1 MTAKL
6 LEIPAEI
13 LACIADELDIE
24 NYGNLRLANRQT
36 HDYTFPYFAKKFFS
50 RRKFFRGYLSL
61 STLLAISESRLSPYL
76 ENLVLGTELLEFG
89 APGDAPNVS
98 KEAYYKAYA
107 DQTSM
112 LASGWDRD
120 TLIDALRNLP
130 NLKGVGVESFDD
142 REIWDFDQNLPN
154 SVIDGGYGL
163 KTLLRSLGY
172 EAGRPPNQ
180 ASPVT
185 QWVTAVQTLLGAVA
199 KAGAKPKSFSI
210 TGKSV
215 NKSYIPAEALGVDD
229 DAFNIPTFLE
239 QSLLPV
245 IEGLEDLDFEIY
257 NRMLYPSPEDSTTCR
272 TCHLRRFLGL
282 PKNLQKLRIARLT
295 AGMTALENPEER
307 GGFWTWLGWS
317 PKGKGKEVASDDA
330 RDEDGN
336 GENNE
341 WEWNSEISQWQR
353 HGESQ
358 QWQWDTIPASSTNPL
373 VSPQPISLP
382 HLRELHLASEDI
394 LSSNLTRLLLKVAP
408 TLVKLDLHELN
419 LRNRVAEIEAVPTND
434 DEEPVD
440 EVRAEVDLW
449 IDLCGKLAAMPLDEL
464 REVNISGFGG
474 LGSWHLNKFG
484 DGIAA
489 LPDSVYFRVLRIVGE
504 DAYESQAEFSYK
516 GPNVR
521 EAFGHLADDLRA
533 AVRDGRHV
541 FVSEPSKR
549 RNSF

>member
-24 NYGNLRLANRQT
+24 DYGNLRLANRQI
-36 HDYTFPYFAKKFFS
+36 HDYTFPYFAKKFFG

-61 STLLAISESRLSPYL
+61 STLLAISESRVSPYL
-76 ENLVLGTELLEFG
+76 ETLILGSELLEFG

-142 REIWDFDQNLPN
+142 RELWDFDDTVPVPN

-199 KAGAKPKSFSI
+199 RAGARPKSFSI

-215 NKSYIPAEALGVDD
+215 NKCYISGDSLGVDD
-229 DAFNIPTFLE
+229 DAFNIPSFLE
-239 QSLLPV
+239 RSLVPV
-245 IEGLEDLDFEIY
+245 LEGLEELDLEVY
-257 NRMLYPSPEDSTTCR
+257 NRALYPSPEDSTTCR
-272 TCHLRRFLGL
+272 TCHLRRFVGL
-282 PKNLQKLRIARLT
+282 PRELKKLRIARLT
-295 AGMTALENPEER
+295 GAMTAIENPEER

-317 PKGKGKEVASDDA
+317 PKGKGKAVAAAASDA
-330 RDEDGN
+330 AAENEDGS
-336 GENNE
+336 ENND
-341 WEWNSEISQWQR
+341 N
-353 HGESQ
+353 Q

-373 VSPQPISLP
+373 VSPQPIPLS
-382 HLRELHLASEDI
+382 HLRELHLAGEDI
-394 LSSNLTRLLLKVAP
+394 LSENLARLLKKVAP
-408 TLVKLDLHELN
+408 TLTRLDLHDLN
-419 LRNRVAEIEAVPTND
+419 LCDRVAELNAVANGNQD
-434 DEEPVD
+434 PVD
-440 EVRAEVDLW
+440 ETRAEVDLW
-449 IDLCGKLAAMPLDEL
+449 VELCDKLAAMPVDEL

-474 LGSWHLNKFG
+474 LGRWHLNKFG
-484 DGIAA
+484 EGVAA
-489 LPDSVYFRVLRIVGE
+489 VPESVYFRVLKITGE
-504 DAYESQAEFSYK
+504 DSYDSQAEFSYK

-521 EAFGHLADDLRA
+521 EALGHLADDLRA

-541 FVSEPSKR
+541 FVSEPSRR

>member
-1 MTAKL
+1 MTTKL

-13 LACIADELDIE
+13 LACIAQELDIE
-24 NYGNLRLANRQT
+24 HYGNLRLANRQI
-36 HDYTFPYFAKKFFS
+36 HEYTFPYFAKKFFG

-61 STLLAISESRLSPYL
+61 STLLSISESRLSPYL
-76 ENLVLGTELLEFG
+76 ETLILGTELLEFG
-89 APGDAPNVS
+89 SPSDAPNVS

-130 NLKGVGVESFDD
+130 NIKAVGVESFDD
-142 REIWDFDQNLPN
+142 REMWDFDENRPN
-154 SVIDGGYGL
+154 AVIEGGYGL

-199 KAGAKPKSFSI
+199 KAGAKPKSFSV
-210 TGKSV
+210 TGKSP
-215 NKSYIPAEALGVDD
+215 NRSYLAAEAFGVDD
-229 DAFNIPTFLE
+229 DAFNIPAFLE
-239 QSLLPV
+239 QILTPV
-245 IEGLEDLDFEIY
+245 IEGLEELDLEVY
-257 NRMLYPSPEDSTTCR
+257 NRSLYPSPDDPATCR
-272 TCHLRRFLGL
+272 TCHLRRFIGM
-282 PKNLQKLRIARLT
+282 PKKLEKLRIARLT
-295 AGMTALENPEER
+295 GSMTALENTEER

-317 PKGKGKEVASDDA
+317 SKGKGKAVAGDDEEN
-330 RDEDGN
+330 EDSNNN
-336 GENNE
+336 G
-341 WEWNSEISQWQR
+341 QP
-353 HGESQ
+353 
-358 QWQWDTIPASSTNPL
+358 WQWDMTPINAANALTSPA
-373 VSPQPISLP
+373 PISLP
-382 HLRELHLASEDI
+382 YLRELHLASEDI
-394 LSSNLTRLLLKVAP
+394 LSANLTRLLNKVSP

-419 LRNRVAEIEAVPTND
+419 LRDRIAEIENPND
-434 DEEPVD
+434 DNNDDDSVD
-440 EVRAEVDLW
+440 DVRTEVDLW
-449 IDLCGKLAAMPLDEL
+449 IDLIGKLAAMPCDEL

-474 LGSWHLNKFG
+474 LGTWHMNKFG

-489 LPDSVYFRVLRIVGE
+489 VPDSVFFRVLKIVGE
-504 DAYESQAEFSYK
+504 DSYESQAEFSYK

-521 EAFGHLADDLRA
+521 QALGQLVDDLRA

>member
-1 MTAKL
+1 MAAKL

-24 NYGNLRLANRQT
+24 HYGNLRLANRQV
-36 HDYTFPYFAKKFFS
+36 HDYTFPYFAKKFFG

-61 STLLAISESRLSPYL
+61 STLLAISESRMSPYL
-76 ENLVLGTELLEFG
+76 ETLILGTELLEFG

-142 REIWDFDQNLPN
+142 REIWDFEENLPN

-199 KAGAKPKSFSI
+199 KANAKPKSFSV

-229 DAFNIPTFLE
+229 DAFNIPAFME
-239 QSLLPV
+239 QILLPV
-245 IEGLEDLDFEIY
+245 VEGLEELDLEIY

-272 TCHLRRFLGL
+272 TCHLRRFIGL
-282 PKNLQKLRIARLT
+282 PKELKKLRIARLT
-295 AGMTALENPEER
+295 GGMTALENPEVR

-317 PKGKGKEVASDDA
+317 PKGKGKAVA
-330 RDEDGN
+330 DEDG
-336 GENNE
+336 E
-341 WEWNSEISQWQR
+341 SEEGSDDNV
-353 HGESQ
+353 

-382 HLRELHLASEDI
+382 HLRELRLASEDI
-394 LSSNLTRLLLKVAP
+394 LSSNLTRLLNKVAP
-408 TLVKLDLHELN
+408 TLVRLDLHELN
-419 LRNRVAEIEAVPTND
+419 LRDRVAEIEAVPNND
-434 DEEPVD
+434 DDEPVD
-440 EVRAEVDLW
+440 EVRTEVDLW
-449 IDLCGKLAAMPLDEL
+449 IALCGKLAAMPMDEL
-464 REVNISGFGG
+464 REVNFSGFGG

-484 DGIAA
+484 EGVAA
-489 LPDSVYFRVLRIVGE
+489 APDSVYFKVLRIVGE
-504 DAYESQAEFSYK
+504 DSYESQAEFSYK
-516 GPNVR
+516 GPDVR
-521 EAFGHLADDLRA
+521 QALGHLADDLRA

>member
-24 NYGNLRLANRQT
+24 HYGNLRLANRQT
-36 HDYTFPYFAKKFFS
+36 HDYTFPYFAKKFFG

-76 ENLVLGTELLEFG
+76 ENLILGTELLEFG

-142 REIWDFDQNLPN
+142 SETWDFDENLPN

-199 KAGAKPKSFSI
+199 KAGARPRSFSI

-215 NKSYIPAEALGVDD
+215 NRSYTPAEALGVDD
-229 DAFNIPTFLE
+229 DAFNIPAFLE

-245 IEGLEDLDFEIY
+245 IEGLEELDFEVY

-295 AGMTALENPEER
+295 AGMTALENPEVR

-317 PKGKGKEVASDDA
+317 PKGKGKAVAADDNA
-330 RDEDGN
+330 ENEDSN
-336 GENNE
+336 GEN
-341 WEWNSEISQWQR
+341 I
-353 HGESQ
+353 
-358 QWQWDTIPASSTNPL
+358 QWQWDTIPASNTNPL
-373 VSPQPISLP
+373 VSPQPISLA

-394 LSSNLTRLLLKVAP
+394 LSSNLTRLLNKVAP
-408 TLVKLDLHELN
+408 TLARLDLHELN
-419 LRNRVAEIEAVPTND
+419 LRDRVAEIEAVPDNND
-434 DEEPVD
+434 DEPVD

-449 IDLCGKLAAMPLDEL
+449 IELCGRLAAMPLDEL

-484 DGIAA
+484 DGIGSGAV
-489 LPDSVYFRVLRIVGE
+489 PGSVHFRALRIVGE
-504 DAYESQAEFSYK
+504 DTYDSRAEFSYK
-516 GPNVR
+516 GPNVK
-521 EAFGHLADDLRA
+521 EALGHLADDLRA
-533 AVRDGRHV
+533 ALRDGRHV

>member
-13 LACIADELDIE
+13 LACIADDLDIE
-24 NYGNLRLANRQT
+24 HYGNLRLANRQI

-61 STLLAISESRLSPYL
+61 STLLAISESRMGPYL
-76 ENLVLGTELLEFG
+76 ETLILGTELLEFG

-130 NLKGVGVESFDD
+130 GLKGVGVESFDD
-142 REIWDFDQNLPN
+142 REQWDFDANVPVPN

-199 KAGAKPKSFSI
+199 RAGARPRSFSV

-215 NKSYIPAEALGVDD
+215 NKCYMPAESLGVDD
-229 DAFNIPTFLE
+229 DAFNVPAFLE

-245 IEGLEDLDFEIY
+245 LEGLEELDLEVY

-272 TCHLRRFLGL
+272 TCHLRRFVGL
-282 PKNLQKLRIARLT
+282 PRELKKLRIAKLT
-295 AGMTALENPEER
+295 GGMIATENPEER

-317 PKGKGKEVASDDA
+317 PKGKGKAVATDGENA
-330 RDEDGN
+330 TGDEDGS
-336 GENNE
+336 ENNDDS
-341 WEWNSEISQWQR
+341 N
-353 HGESQ
+353 Q

-373 VSPQPISLP
+373 VSPQPISLA
-382 HLRELHLASEDI
+382 HLRELHLAGEDI
-394 LSSNLTRLLLKVAP
+394 LSANLTRLLGKVAP
-408 TLVKLDLHELN
+408 TLARLDLHDLN
-419 LRNRVAEIEAVPTND
+419 LRDRVAELDAIGNNTDGD
-434 DEEPVD
+434 DEPVD
-440 EVRAEVDLW
+440 EVRAEVDMW

-489 LPDSVYFRVLRIVGE
+489 APDSVYFRVLKITGE
-504 DAYESQAEFSYK
+504 DSYESRAEFSYR

-521 EAFGHLADDLRA
+521 EALGHLADDLRA

>member
-1 MTAKL
+1 MTTKL

-13 LACIADELDIE
+13 LACIASELDIE
-24 NYGNLRLANRQT
+24 HYGNLRLANRQV
-36 HDYTFPYFAKKFFS
+36 HDYTFPYFAEKFFG

-76 ENLVLGTELLEFG
+76 ETLILGTELLEFG
-89 APGDAPNVS
+89 SPSDAPNVS

-130 NLKGVGVESFDD
+130 NLNAVGVESFDD
-142 REIWDFDQNLPN
+142 RGNWDFEENQPN

-199 KAGAKPKSFSI
+199 KAGAKPKSFSVK
-210 TGKSV
+210 GQSV
-215 NKSYIPAEALGVDD
+215 TRTYMAPEAYGVDD
-229 DAFNIPTFLE
+229 DAFNIPPFLE
-239 QSLLPV
+239 HTLMPV
-245 IEGLEDLDFEIY
+245 IEGLEELDLEIY
-257 NRMLYPSPEDSTTCR
+257 NRSLYPSPEDSTTCR

-282 PKNLQKLRIARLT
+282 PKELKKLRISRLT
-295 AGMTALENPEER
+295 GAMIPSENPEER

-317 PKGKGKEVASDDA
+317 PKGKGKAVAAADEET
-330 RDEDGN
+330 EDGSA
-336 GENNE
+336 EA
-341 WEWNSEISQWQR
+341 
-353 HGESQ
+353 Q
-358 QWQWDTIPASSTNPL
+358 QWQWNTIPASSTNPL
-373 VSPQPISLP
+373 ISPQPISLP
-382 HLRELHLASEDI
+382 HLRELHLANEDI
-394 LSSNLTRLLLKVAP
+394 FSTNLVRLLNKVAP
-408 TLVKLDLHELN
+408 TLVRLDLHELN
-419 LRNRVAEIEAVPTND
+419 LRDRVAELDALPND
-434 DEEPVD
+434 DDEPVD
-440 EVRAEVDLW
+440 EVRTEVDLW
-449 IDLCGKLAAMPLDEL
+449 IAMCGRLAAMPMDEL
-464 REVNISGFGG
+464 RELNISGFGG
-474 LGSWHLNKFG
+474 LGSWHLNKFS
-484 DGIAA
+484 DGLASA
-489 LPDSVYFRVLRIVGE
+489 PDSVYFRVLKIVGE
-504 DAYESQAEFSYK
+504 DSYDSRAEFSYK

-521 EAFGHLADDLRA
+521 QALGYLADDLRA

>member
-1 MTAKL
+1 MKMTAKL
-6 LEIPAEI
+6 LEVPAEI
-13 LACIADELDIE
+13 LACIADELDVE
-24 NYGNLRLANRQT
+24 HYGNFRLANRQI
-36 HDYTFPYFAKKFFS
+36 HEYTFPYFAKKFFS

-61 STLLAISESRLSPYL
+61 STLLSISESRLSPYL
-76 ENLVLGTELLEFG
+76 ETLILSTELLEFD

-107 DQTSM
+107 DQTCM

-142 REIWDFDQNLPN
+142 RSLWNFDENLPN

-199 KAGAKPKSFSI
+199 KAGAKPKSLSI

-215 NKSYIPAEALGVDD
+215 NGSYMITDSPGVDD

-239 QSLLPV
+239 QTLVPV
-245 IEGLEDLDFEIY
+245 IEGLEELDLDVY
-257 NRMLYPSPEDSTTCR
+257 NRMLYPSPEDSSTCR

-282 PKNLQKLRIARLT
+282 PKKLQKLRIARVT
-295 AGMTALENPEER
+295 GGVTALENPEER
-307 GGFWTWLGWS
+307 GGLWTWLGWS
-317 PKGKGKEVASDDA
+317 PKGKGKAVPDDN
-330 RDEDGN
+330 D
-336 GENNE
+336 
-341 WEWNSEISQWQR
+341 
-353 HGESQ
+353 GESEDSNGGGQ
-358 QWQWDTIPASSTNPL
+358 QLQWETTPTNLRNPL
-373 VSPQPISLP
+373 ISPAPISLP

-394 LSSNLTRLLLKVAP
+394 LSANLARLVNKVAP
-408 TLVKLDLHELN
+408 TLVRLDLHELN
-419 LRNRVAEIEAVPTND
+419 LRDRVAEIEAVPGAD
-434 DEEPVD
+434 GSEEPAD
-440 EVRAEVDLW
+440 EVRAEVGLW
-449 IDLCGKLAAMPLDEL
+449 VAMCGRLAAMPLAEL

-474 LGSWHLNKFG
+474 LGSWHLSKFG
-484 DGIAA
+484 DGVAA
-489 LPDSVYFRVLRIVGE
+489 LPDSVHFRALRIVGE
-504 DAYESQAEFSYK
+504 DSFRSRAEFSYK

-521 EAFGHLADDLRA
+521 EALGQLADDLRA

-541 FVSEPSKR
+541 FVSEPSRR

>member
-1 MTAKL
+1 MPSIDSTIKARAAKMTARL

-24 NYGNLRLANRQT
+24 HYGNLRLANRKV
-36 HDYTFPYFAKKFFS
+36 HDHTFPYFAKKFFG

-76 ENLVLGTELLEFG
+76 ETLVLTTELLEFS
-89 APGDAPNVS
+89 APDNAPNVS

-112 LASGWDRD
+112 LASGWDRN
-120 TLIDALRNLP
+120 TLIDALRNLT
-130 NLKGVGVESFDD
+130 NLKGVGVEAFDD
-142 REIWDFDQNLPN
+142 EETWDLDANVPD

-172 EAGRPPNQ
+172 EAGRPPHQ

-185 QWVTAVQTLLGAVA
+185 QWITAVQTLLGAVA
-199 KAGAKPKSFSI
+199 KAGARPRSFSI
-210 TGKSV
+210 TGTSFKKPYV
-215 NKSYIPAEALGVDD
+215 PAEDMGVDD
-229 DAFNIPTFLE
+229 DAFNIPAFLE

-245 IEGLEDLDFEIY
+245 IEGLEELDLEVY
-257 NRMLYPSPEDSTTCR
+257 NRMLYPSPEDGTTCR

-282 PKNLQKLRIARLT
+282 PKNLKKLRIARLT
-295 AGMTALENPEER
+295 AGMMAHENPEVR

-317 PKGKGKEVASDDA
+317 PKGKGKAVPNDD
-330 RDEDGN
+330 
-336 GENNE
+336 ENAD
-341 WEWNSEISQWQR
+341 S
-353 HGESQ
+353 HGETV

-394 LSSNLTRLLLKVAP
+394 LSSNLARLLNKVAP

-419 LRNRVAEIEAVPTND
+419 LRDRVAEMEAVPVNND
-434 DEEPVD
+434 DEPVD
-440 EVRAEVDLW
+440 TVRAEVDLW
-449 IDLCGKLAAMPLDEL
+449 IELCGKLAAMPLDEL
-464 REVNISGFGG
+464 REVNISEFGG
-474 LGSWHLNKFG
+474 LGSWHLIKFG
-484 DGIAA
+484 GGNAA
-489 LPDSVYFRVLRIVGE
+489 AAGSVHFRVLRIVGL
-504 DAYESQAEFSYK
+504 DTYQNRAEFSYK

-521 EAFGHLADDLRA
+521 EALGYLADDLRA

>member
-24 NYGNLRLANRQT
+24 HYGNLRLANRQI
-36 HDYTFPYFAKKFFS
+36 HNYTFPYFAKKFFG

-61 STLLAISESRLSPYL
+61 STLLAISESRVSPYL
-76 ENLVLGTELLEFG
+76 ETLILGTELLEFG

-142 REIWDFDQNLPN
+142 RELWDFDDNVPVPN

-199 KAGAKPKSFSI
+199 RAGARPKSFSI

-215 NKSYIPAEALGVDD
+215 NKCYIPGESLGVDD
-229 DAFNIPTFLE
+229 DAFNIPSFLE

-245 IEGLEDLDFEIY
+245 LEGLEELDLEVY
-257 NRMLYPSPEDSTTCR
+257 NRSLYPSPEDSTTCR
-272 TCHLRRFLGL
+272 TCHLRRFVGL
-282 PKNLQKLRIARLT
+282 PRELKKLRIARLT
-295 AGMTALENPEER
+295 GAMTAIENSEER

-317 PKGKGKEVASDDA
+317 PKGKGKAVAAAASDA
-330 RDEDGN
+330 ENQDG
-336 GENNE
+336 GSENDDN
-341 WEWNSEISQWQR
+341 
-353 HGESQ
+353 Q

-373 VSPQPISLP
+373 VSPQPISLS
-382 HLRELHLASEDI
+382 HLRELHLAGEDI
-394 LSSNLTRLLLKVAP
+394 LSENLTRLLNKVAP
-408 TLVKLDLHELN
+408 TLARLDLHDLN
-419 LRNRVAEIEAVPTND
+419 LRDRVAELDAVAND
-434 DEEPVD
+434 NQDPVD
-440 EVRAEVDLW
+440 ETRAEVDMW
-449 IDLCGKLAAMPLDEL
+449 VGLCDRLAAMPMDEL

-484 DGIAA
+484 EGVAA
-489 LPDSVYFRVLRIVGE
+489 APESVYFRVLRITGE
-504 DAYESQAEFSYK
+504 DSYDSQAEFSYR

-521 EAFGHLADDLRA
+521 EALGHLADDLRA